1 MKKILYLIFISLVVC
16 SCERSGSS
24 KLNYKSIKLE
34 NSLLWQISGNGLKS
48 PSYLFGTEHLVGAS
62 FLDSLPYVVEKLKL
76 CGAVAG
82 EVIIDSISQ
91 KANPNWFLQND
102 SLSREFNSSEF
113 SAIDDVVR
121 KYTKR
126 PLKNLNR
133 VKPIFIELLLV
144 NTMSPHTASDNNP
157 ALDKYFQQEAR
168 KNNMKVIGLETWKF
182 EDSLIFNMPLSIQK
196 KELLYLVS
204 DRDHVQKSFK
214 DFYTFYKRQDVN
226 AIEKLTLSFDET
238 PQEEM
243 DKITKNRNESWLKA
257 LPGIMNQQPTFIAV
271 GAAHLLWDCGL
282 INQLRLKGYVV
293 TPITN

>member
-1 MKKILYLIFISLVVC
+1 MKKILFLVLMALIVF
-16 SCERSGSS
+16 SCEKSNSP

-34 NSLLWQISGNGLKS
+34 NSLLWQVSGNGLKL

-62 FLDSLPYVVEKLKL
+62 FLDSLPYVIEKLKN
-76 CGAVAG
+76 CGVVAG

-91 KANPNWFLQND
+91 KVNPNWFLQND

-113 SAIDDVVR
+113 STIDDAVR

-126 PLKNLNR
+126 RLKNLNR

-182 EDSLIFNMPLSIQK
+182 EDSLIFNMPLDIQK

-204 DRDHVQKSFK
+204 DRDRVEKSFK

-226 AIEKLTLSFDET
+226 AIEKLTLSFDDT

-243 DKITKNRNESWLKA
+243 DKITKNRNEKWLKT

-282 INQLRLKGYVV
+282 INQLRLRGYTV
-293 TPITN
+293 TPVTN